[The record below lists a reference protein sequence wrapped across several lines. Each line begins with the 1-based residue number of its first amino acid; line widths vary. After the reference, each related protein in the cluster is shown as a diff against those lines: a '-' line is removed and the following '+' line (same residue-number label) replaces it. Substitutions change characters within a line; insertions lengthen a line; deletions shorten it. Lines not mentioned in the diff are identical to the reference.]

1 MCDHGP
7 INAFLAA
14 AVGLLLAAVTTIIVA
29 AIANA
34 SILGAFAS
42 PGLMVLAGLLSLAAL
57 VLLNLAKGRAYDY
70 VVCMSEDLNGKQLK
84 CDGQYTNFNR
94 NILAVI
100 TVVGIQTAACF
111 SAAVYAWIPGVAQP
125 SMWTIIAA
133 LILQVALILSLLA
146 FWAALRDCLNR

>member
-14 AVGLLLAAVTTIIVA
+14 AVGFLFTAVTTIIAA

-34 SILGAFAS
+34 SILGAVAS
-42 PGLMVLAGLLSLAAL
+42 PGLMGLAGLLSLIAL
-57 VLLNLAKGRAYDY
+57 VLLILAKGRAYDY
-70 VVCMSEDLNGKQLK
+70 VVCMSKDLNGKQLK
-84 CDGQYTNFNR
+84 CAGQYTNFNK
-94 NILAVI
+94 NISAVI

-111 SAAVYAWIPGVAQP
+111 SVAGYAWIPFLAQP
-125 SMWTIIAA
+125 SMWTIIAT
-133 LILQVALILSLLA
+133 LTLQFALILSLFA